1 MTTQNKFILAFE
13 FPDETVKVELEE
25 HEWNSIETAAKELN
39 QTIEEFVL
47 AAIEAAIEK
56 YN

>member
-13 FPDETVKVELEE
+13 FPDETVEVELEE
-25 HEWNSIETAAKELN
+25 REWNSIETAAKELN

>member
-13 FPDETVKVELEE
+13 FPDETVEVELEE

>member
-1 MTTQNKFILAFE
+1 MTTQNKFTIAFE
-13 FPDETVKVELEE
+13 FPDETVELELEE
-25 HEWNSIETAAKELN
+25 REWDSIESAAKELN
-39 QTIEEFVL
+39 MTMEEFVL